1 MATAASSNKAG
12 PRPQPAQG
20 SVSQARGV
28 FDFRPQ
34 EMGHEG
40 SQQRKQRSNSRR
52 PQEQD
57 YAGSYGSEPPS
68 KRLKTTNDP
77 NSSRR
82 QRNLKNL
89 TMLNRLESNIGRL
102 EARLQE
108 LGFDLGSERRAQ
120 ALPQPVMHDNSRSSP
135 SPCSSDP
142 DNIMEESSWRREPC
156 PDGSYDDSA
165 PRTAAFP
172 AIDRERDVP
181 FTPAANEGGFPNDF
195 GGLLIPRC
203 IIDSP
208 TSRDIPILSHEGLE
222 WMSRKAGINPRLSSE
237 TRSDTPLFGLSEDDF
252 PKKAFCPLPSKEEAS
267 SLLYEYLQNFN
278 CLCPLFEQAKLISL
292 INEENL
298 DSALRTPSC
307 WASANVVFA
316 LGIAFR
322 IKNKSVAHS
331 EHQRSWLFIKNAF
344 GTFHDLCL
352 GQPDLWSIQALLG
365 MSIFFLGTMSA
376 EPCCFLTAAAIRMS
390 EQIGLGRLKEDV
402 SLSSEEKEHRR
413 RIFWIAYCLDR
424 EISLRFGKPPTQSD
438 EDISIGLPTE
448 PPKDSVRIAPSTYRY
463 GDFDAFRA
471 HCQLA
476 TIKSQLYKD
485 LYSAA
490 AKDRPLSEIMA
501 SVGTLDGMLQSWKED
516 LPSECQPEP
525 HKVSSFT
532 KTSIS
537 VMLFYLHCSYFNCI
551 IAMHRLI
558 VSRGLQTSGDLLRQ
572 YADLR
577 GSAPPPYNTRVFD
590 SESICANAARA
601 SIRLMKYLPE
611 GHISL
616 VGIMIHY
623 PIVALTTLS
632 STIIRNPLEAS
643 RLADLRLMDQVETY
657 LASLVVSIPNQVISR
672 LRTYCA
678 NYRAAASAAIQ
689 KTMPFRGG

>member
-1 MATAASSNKAG
+1 M
-12 PRPQPAQG
+12 
-20 SVSQARGV
+20 
-28 FDFRPQ
+28 
-34 EMGHEG
+34 
-40 SQQRKQRSNSRR
+40 
-52 PQEQD
+52 
-57 YAGSYGSEPPS
+57 
-68 KRLKTTNDP
+68 
-77 NSSRR
+77 
-82 QRNLKNL
+82 
-89 TMLNRLESNIGRL
+89 MLNRLESNIGRL
-102 EARLQE
+102 EARLQD
-108 LGFDLGSERRAQ
+108 LGFNLGSERRTQ
-120 ALPQPVMHDNSRSSP
+120 ALPQPVVPDNSRSP
-135 SPCSSDP
+135 TSPCPSDS
-142 DNIMEESSWRREPC
+142 DSVIEEGLWHREPY
-156 PDGSYDDSA
+156 PDQGLGVDDSA
-165 PRTAAFP
+165 PPYAAFP
-172 AIDRERDVP
+172 AIDREPDVP
-181 FTPAANEGGFPNDF
+181 ITPEANEGRVPDDF

-203 IIDSP
+203 IIGSP

-237 TRSDTPLFGLSEDDF
+237 TRSNTPSFGLSDNDF
-252 PKKAFCPLPSKEEAS
+252 PKKSFCPLPSKGEAS

-292 INEENL
+292 FNEENL
-298 DSALRTPSC
+298 DNALRAPSC
-307 WASANVVFA
+307 WASVNVVFA
-316 LGIAFR
+316 LAIAFR
-322 IKNKSVAHS
+322 IKNESVAHS

-352 GQPDLWSIQALLG
+352 GQPDIWSIQALLG

-402 SLSSEEKEHRR
+402 SLSSEEGEHRR

-424 EISLRFGKPPTQSD
+424 EITLRFGKPPTQSD

-448 PPKDSVRIAPSTYRY
+448 SPKDSIRIAPSTSRY

-476 TIKSQLYKD
+476 TIKGQLYKD

-490 AKDRPLSEIMA
+490 AKDRPLSEVIT
-501 SVGTLDGMLQSWKED
+501 SVGTLDEMLQSWREE

-525 HKVSSFT
+525 HGAPAPGLS

-551 IAMHRLI
+551 IAMHRSI
-558 VSRGLQTSGDLLRQ
+558 ASRGLQTSEDLLKR

-577 GSAPPPYNTRVFD
+577 DSAPPPCTSRIFE
-590 SESICANAARA
+590 SESLCANAARA
-601 SIRLMKYLPE
+601 SIRLMKYMPE

-632 STIIRNPLEAS
+632 STIIRNPLETS
-643 RLADLRLMDQVETY
+643 RLADLRLMDQVEIY

-689 KTMPFRGG
+689 KTMHFRGG